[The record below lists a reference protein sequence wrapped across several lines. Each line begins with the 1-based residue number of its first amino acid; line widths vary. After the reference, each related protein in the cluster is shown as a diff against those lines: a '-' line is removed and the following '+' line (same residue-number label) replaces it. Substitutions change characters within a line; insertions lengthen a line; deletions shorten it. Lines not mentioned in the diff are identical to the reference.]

1 MVKIPREKPSKDPA
15 KNVKVANVLKTDA
28 ETARAASWAG
38 QAEAYEKVISV
49 NRCSKVVKG
58 GKRFSFAA
66 LVVIGNGKGE
76 AGFAIGKA
84 NEVSDAIRKGTQ
96 HARKNTFR
104 VPIKGTT
111 IPHEVIGLYGAGRV
125 IMKPAAPGTGIIAGG
140 AVRALCQAV
149 GIKDI
154 LAKSLGTNN
163 AINVLRASVQGFQ
176 SLMQFSTIPSVHAT
190 AQESSEAAQKTAA
203 DISQKLTEEK
213 TKSL

>member
-1 MVKIPREKPSKDPA
+1 MVRIPREKPAKPNKDVN
-15 KNVKVANVLKTDA
+15 KNVKVTDA
-28 ETARAASWAG
+28 LKKAAEGGEESG
-38 QAEAYEKVISV
+38 VFSPVQNEAYEKVISV

-66 LVVIGNGKGE
+66 LVVIGNGNGE

-84 NEVSDAIRKGTQ
+84 NEVADAIRKGTLR
-96 HARKNTFR
+96 ARKSTFK

-111 IPHEVIGLYGAGRV
+111 IPHEVIGRYGAGRV

-154 LAKSLGTNN
+154 LTKSLGTNN
-163 AINVLRASVQGFQ
+163 AINVLRASLQGFQ
-176 SLMQFSTIPSVHAT
+176 SLISASLPVNAVSKIN
-190 AQESSEAAQKTAA
+190 EKKENQKE
-203 DISQKLTEEK
+203 QK
-213 TKSL
+213 